1 MRTNTFGHS
10 SQSRG
15 SMRSI
20 LEHHLWVCSGQ
31 SSVIQIMRISAGSL
45 QLPKRKNTEPNVKRE
60 KKHVTKYTR
69 LRDRDAIITKEGII
83 FRVYGYNHPPNA
95 YVCDPE
101 YAPQAVY
108 KSTLSKAIRKAPDQ
122 EQVFHKFYFDQG
134 LRFVEKNYSEYT
146 LFYAPLEARL
156 VGVRQEQIKVA
167 RSPQQ
172 RFNKLIAN
180 PPKDK
185 LIRSLKTLFT
195 MLKTRAT
202 LSVNDFGVFG
212 SLLHG
217 FYHPKYSDLDLI
229 VYGREKH
236 EELGQLLEQIY
247 REKHSTLR
255 NEFENDAVIR
265 GKHWLFKNYTPKEFV
280 WHQRRK
286 LIYAVF
292 KDQSSKRV
300 MKAEFE
306 PVRDW
311 PEIKNEY
318 SRKQRITREGWI
330 RAQARVTEDK
340 DAPFMPSIYR
350 IEPLEI
356 RTKAKTEDIKRILS
370 YMEEFRIQVKK
381 DEKVIVEGNLE
392 KVATAKG
399 SFHQITLT
407 YGPRYYEQVLKVA
420 KPEP

>member
-1 MRTNTFGHS
+1 MRT
-10 SQSRG
+10 
-15 SMRSI
+15 
-20 LEHHLWVCSGQ
+20 
-31 SSVIQIMRISAGSL
+31 SAGSL
-45 QLPKRKNTEPNVKRE
+45 QLLSKKNTEQIAKAE
-60 KKHVTKYTR
+60 KKHTSKYVK
-69 LRDRDAIITKEGII
+69 LRDRDAIITNEGII
-83 FRVYGYNHPPNA
+83 FRVYGYSHPPNA

-101 YAPQAVY
+101 YAPQAIY
-108 KSTLSKAIRKAPDQ
+108 KSALSRAIRKAPYQ
-122 EQVFHKFYFDQG
+122 EQVFQKFYFDQG

-146 LFYAPLEARL
+146 IFYAPLEARL
-156 VGVRQEQIKVA
+156 VGVRQEQIKAA

-172 RFNKLIAN
+172 RFNQLIAN

-185 LIRSLKTLFT
+185 LIKSLQTLFT

-202 LSVNDFGVFG
+202 LSLNDFGVFG

-217 FYHPKYSDLDLI
+217 FYHPKYSDLDLVI
-229 VYGREKH
+229 YGKEKH
-236 EELGQLLEQIY
+236 EKLGQLLEQIY

-255 NEFENDAVIR
+255 NEFENEEIIR
-265 GKHWLFKNYTPKEFV
+265 CKHWRFKNYTPKEYV

-292 KDQSSKRV
+292 KDQSSKRFI
-300 MKAEFE
+300 KAEFE

-311 PEIKNEY
+311 HEIKNEY
-318 SRKQRITREGWI
+318 SRKQRVTREGWVK
-330 RAQARVTEDK
+330 AQAQVTEDK

-350 IEPLEI
+350 IKPLEI
-356 RTKAKTEDIKRILS
+356 TTKARTDGIKRILS
-370 YMEEFRIQVKK
+370 YVEEFRIQAKK

-392 KVATAKG
+392 KVDTGKG

-420 KPEP
+420 KPES